1 MEIFPDVLVFKTN
14 VSLDHEVVKVADA
27 LAAEKNITR
36 WSIDREDVD
45 KVLRI
50 ECDRL
55 HPIAVI
61 RLLSDA
67 GFQCEELP
75 D

>member
-1 MEIFPDVLVFKTN
+1 MEIFSEVLVFKTN
-14 VSLDHEVVKVADA
+14 VSKDDEVVKVGDA
-27 LAAEKNITR
+27 LASEKNITR

-50 ECDRL
+50 ECDSL